1 MNYPKKIFSGYWGNL
16 HCQGI
21 TIDEE
26 NGYIYYSFTT
36 KLIKSD
42 LDGNIVG
49 SVDGII
55 GHLGCIDFNGADGK
69 LYGSLEFKND
79 AIGRGILKS
88 LNSSE
93 LCIEDAFY
101 CAIFDVD
108 KIDRLDMDAE
118 KDGIMRAVYL
128 GEVVDDFN
136 AKSFYGNKEYD
147 HKYACSGIDGTAWG
161 PYWGKSGGKQYLNI
175 CYGVYGTVE
184 REDNDYQIILTYDAE
199 DWWDTVARPLNQLS
213 MHKFGAISVAKNFLF
228 TGSTVYGIQNLE
240 YDAYS
245 GNWLAAVYCGKK
257 DNYPNY
263 DMFVIDGNRTPY
275 KSIHK
280 AYGEEISELSLF
292 RAGENNNGIYG
303 YRFKYG
309 ATGVCSLGNGFY
321 YFSQSAEDPEKGQ
334 YTNVVLYR
342 ATKDNV
348 APFEIVE

>member
-1 MNYPKKIFSGYWGNL
+1 MRFPKKIFSGYWGNL

-21 TIDEE
+21 AVDEK

-42 LDGNIVG
+42 LNGNIVG

-55 GHLGCIDFNGADGK
+55 GHLGCIDFNKTDGK
-69 LYGSLEFKND
+69 VYGSLEFKND
-79 AIGRGILKS
+79 AIGKGILKI
-88 LNSSE
+88 LNSSD
-93 LCIEDAFY
+93 LCLDDAFY

-108 KIDRLDMDAE
+108 KIDSLDMDAE

-128 GEVVDDFN
+128 GEVVDDFK
-136 AKSFYGNKEYD
+136 AKAICRDKEYD

-161 PYWGKSGGKQYLNI
+161 PYWGETDGKQYLNI

-184 REDNDYQIILTYDAE
+184 REDNDYQVILTYDAE
-199 DWWDTVARPLNQLS
+199 EWWDTVAQPLNQLS
-213 MHKFGAISVAKNFLF
+213 MHKSGAVSVAKNLLF

-257 DNYPNY
+257 EQYPNY
-263 DMFVIDGNRTPY
+263 NMFVIDGKIPPK
-275 KSIHK
+275 KSVHK
-280 AYGEEISELSLF
+280 LYGEEISELSLL
-292 RAGENNNGIYG
+292 REGECNNDIYG

-309 ATGVCSLGNGFY
+309 ATGMYSFGNGYY
-321 YFSQSAEDPEKGQ
+321 YFSQSANDPEKGE
-334 YTNVVLYR
+334 YTNVVLYH
-342 ATKDNV
+342 ATNDRFM
-348 APFEIVE
+348 PFEIV